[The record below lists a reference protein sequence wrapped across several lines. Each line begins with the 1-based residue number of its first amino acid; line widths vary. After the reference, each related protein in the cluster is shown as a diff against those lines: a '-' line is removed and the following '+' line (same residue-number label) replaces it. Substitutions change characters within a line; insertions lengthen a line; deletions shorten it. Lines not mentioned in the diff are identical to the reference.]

1 MQHTRVLGTGFV
13 GDSTKPQAA
22 ARSAR
27 PAVLPMLAPFSIA
40 CFAGALLTD
49 LAYWLT
55 PDVMWERFSVWL
67 IAAGLVLAGLAAI
80 AGVIDLARGARFA
93 TLAWPH
99 AIGYVVAVALSL
111 VNVLVH
117 SRDGYT
123 AVVPTGLT
131 LSALVVVVLLVAG
144 WLGSTMVDRQ
154 RVGVVR

>member
-1 MQHTRVLGTGFV
+1 MQHIRILGTSFI
-13 GDSTKPQAA
+13 GDTTKPRAA
-22 ARSAR
+22 ASSAR
-27 PAVLPMLAPFSIA
+27 HAVLPMLVPFPVA
-40 CFAGALLTD
+40 CFAGALVTD

-67 IAAGLVLAGLAAI
+67 IAAGLMLAGLAAI
-80 AGVIDLARGARFA
+80 AGLIDLARGARFA

-99 AIGYVVAVALSL
+99 AIGYVLAVVLSL

-123 AVVPTGLT
+123 AVVPTGLA

-144 WLGSTMVDRQ
+144 WLGSTMVDRE